1 MCHFGCAWEAILP
14 TVCVSHSWQ
23 WRIIKVD
30 LTWNV
35 GRSHPLPF
43 LHPLVSERRT
53 WQGVPSASI
62 SSGSRALSPP
72 PQMHLGPAVVSS
84 SSLFSASVQ
93 HQMTALISL
102 TQGLNKTTTVQK
114 ASARWTQADKHTRS
128 PSCNHYMP
136 FLCLPN
142 SLTTNLT
149 TSLSL
154 TLMRSGKC
162 PFLFGICPPNLSISA
177 AELHPAWTES
187 YLFLF
192 SYSLMSSSGVYF
204 RENSSFRKW

>member
-1 MCHFGCAWEAILP
+1 MCHFGCAPEAVLP
-14 TVCVSHSWQ
+14 AVCVSHSWQ

-62 SSGSRALSPP
+62 SSGSSVRSPP

-93 HQMTALISL
+93 HHMTALIRL
-102 TQGLNKTTTVQK
+102 TQGLNKTTGAQS
-114 ASARWTQADKHTRS
+114 ASTRWTWTHKHTGS
-128 PSCNHYMP
+128 TSCDHYML
-136 FLCLPN
+136 FLHLFHCTSVCPEQESDSN
-142 SLTTNLT
+142 PDEVREMSLGLN
-149 TSLSL
+149 
-154 TLMRSGKC
+154 G
-162 PFLFGICPPNLSISA
+162 PSISA
-177 AELHPAWTES
+177 AKFNMVQTEMS
-187 YLFLF
+187 CSGQQQF
-192 SYSLMSSSGVYF
+192 SLIWMFIHSIY
-204 RENSSFRKW
+204 